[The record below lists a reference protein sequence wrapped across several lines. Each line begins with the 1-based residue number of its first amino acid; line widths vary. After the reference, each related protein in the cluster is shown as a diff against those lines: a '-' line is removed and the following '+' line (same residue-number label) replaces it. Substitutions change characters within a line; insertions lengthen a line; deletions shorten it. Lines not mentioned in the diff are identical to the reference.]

1 MKKIREELSKYL
13 VIVKKESDHT
23 RTMVITFKRL
33 LHKQLGGKSHPTEEE
48 VKEAIMQLKDVGKI
62 TALLPLVALP
72 GSILTIPVLVKIG
85 KYYNIDILPKIK
97 K

>member
-1 MKKIREELSKYL
+1 MKKITDELSKYL
-13 VIVKKESDHT
+13 IIVKKESHHT
-23 RTMVITFKRL
+23 RAMVITFKRL
-33 LHKQLGGKSHPTEEE
+33 LHKQLGGKSNPTEEE

-62 TALLPLVALP
+62 TALLPLIALP
-72 GSILTIPVLVKIG
+72 GSILTIPVLIKIG

>member
-1 MKKIREELSKYL
+1 MKKLREELSKYL
-13 VIVKKESDHT
+13 VIVKKESYHT
-23 RTMVITFKRL
+23 RAMVITFKKL
-33 LHKQLGGKSHPTEEE
+33 LHKQLGGKSNPTEEE

-62 TALLPLVALP
+62 TALLPLIALP

-85 KYYNIDILPKIK
+85 KYYNIDILPKMK